1 MPFPLSGLRS
11 ACRSFLIVPRTVFS
25 GEAIHR
31 GYAPERADRIF
42 ASVTCDEASRSAFF
56 PQILSCR
63 KSKATPE
70 NGSRFASLYSVIYLS
85 ECFFFLLENTD
96 AAAAIALIRS
106 AAVIT
111 AEVVS
116 PVPGAFTS
124 GASFAGVVS
133 AVFGVSFFVT
143 VSASAI
149 SCDA

>member
-70 NGSRFASLYSVIYLS
+70 KAVQLRDFVIPEKNGI
-85 ECFFFLLENTD
+85 
-96 AAAAIALIRS
+96 
-106 AAVIT
+106 
-111 AEVVS
+111 VVLC
-116 PVPGAFTS
+116 GY
-124 GASFAGVVS
+124 
-133 AVFGVSFFVT
+133 AVFLP
-143 VSASAI
+143 I
-149 SCDA
+149 